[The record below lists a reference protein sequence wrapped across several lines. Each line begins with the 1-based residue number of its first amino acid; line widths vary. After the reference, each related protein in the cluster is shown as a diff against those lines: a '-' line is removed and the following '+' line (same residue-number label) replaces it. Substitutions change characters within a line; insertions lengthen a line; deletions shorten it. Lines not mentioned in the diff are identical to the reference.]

1 MTTRKL
7 ITLATLAGFA
17 SLAGA
22 SFAADQKAPAKAKDQ
37 PPAATTSQAPADK
50 GTPEQPAGAK
60 KHKKK
65 KHTENKS

>member
-1 MTTRKL
+1 MNLRKL
-7 ITLATLAGFA
+7 ISLATLAGFV

-22 SFAADQKAPAKAKDQ
+22 GFAADQKAPAKDQ
-37 PPAATTSQAPADK
+37 PPAATTSQVPADK
-50 GTPEQPAGAK
+50 GAPEQPASGK